1 MVSSDGIK
9 KYVGGTKMKSLN
21 VIKIGG
27 NVIDHPENLKKFLA
41 DFAGLKGYKILVH
54 GGGKIATKLAAD
66 LGIRSQ
72 MVEGRRITDSESLKV
87 VTMVYAGLLNKNIVA
102 GLQREE
108 CNAIG
113 LSGADGNLIRAKRR
127 PLTEVFSPEKG
138 GNIHVDYGF
147 VGDLKEDSIDQ
158 PGLGKL
164 LEAGF
169 TPVFSAITHDGEGQ
183 LLNTNADT
191 IASAIAIAMAKEYET
206 SLIYCFEKA
215 GVLKDVNDE
224 DSLIKTI
231 DPHTYNEYKRQGII
245 SEGMIPKLDNAFE
258 AINKGLKHVFI
269 GKADALS
276 QLNENNFGT
285 RLSIN

>member
-224 DSLIKTI
+224 DSLIKAI

>member
-1 MVSSDGIK
+1 
-9 KYVGGTKMKSLN
+9 MKSLY

-27 NVIDHPENLKKFLA
+27 NVIDDSSNLKKFLS
-41 DFAGLKGYKILVH
+41 DFAELKGHKILIH
-54 GGGKIATKLAAD
+54 GGGKIATKLASD
-66 LGIRSQ
+66 LGIHSQ
-72 MVEGRRITDSESLKV
+72 MIEGRRVTDAESLKV

-102 GLQREE
+102 GLQQQK

-127 PLTEVFSPEKG
+127 PLKEVFSAEKNE
-138 GNIHVDYGF
+138 NIQVDYGF
-147 VGDLKEDSIDQ
+147 VGDLREDSVDHH
-158 PGLGKL
+158 GLSKL

-169 TPVFSAITHDGEGQ
+169 TPVFSAITHNGEGQ

-191 IASAIAIAMAKEYET
+191 IASAVAIAMSANYET

-215 GVLKDVNDE
+215 GVLRDVNDE
-224 DSLIKTI
+224 ASLIKTI
-231 DPHTYNEYKRQGII
+231 DPSAYHEYKRQGII
-245 SEGMIPKLDNAFE
+245 SDGMIPKLDNAFD
-258 AINKGLKHVFI
+258 AINQGLKDVYI

-276 QLNENNFGT
+276 QLNQQNFGT